1 MKKPYVT
8 TFMKK
13 HLLYFS
19 LVGAILFTISCG
31 SSETNTS
38 GVAQIREADRA
49 TAQENAGAASNVQN
63 KATVINAEVDSTE
76 NSTAKTDEEI
86 ATDFTECMRSEGFE
100 LPDPELNADGSVNV
114 EAIRDNLI
122 ADPNFNFQSRKTQQ
136 SLAECIP
143 LLEGATFAQQ
153 PTEEELVEFQD
164 NLLQFAECLREN
176 GLDVPDPD
184 FNDGT
189 NGIRTMLA
197 EVDMTDSKVQAT
209 IAKCQSTFTD
219 NEGGGPRGE
228 R

>member
-1 MKKPYVT
+1 MKKY
-8 TFMKK
+8 
-13 HLLYFS
+13 LLCFS
-19 LVGAILFTISCG
+19 LVSTILFTTSCG
-31 SSETNTS
+31 ASETNTS

-49 TAQENAGAASNVQN
+49 AAQENAGAANNVQN
-63 KATVINAEVDSTE
+63 KATVVNTE

-86 ATDFTECMRSEGFE
+86 ATDFTECMRNEGFE

-114 EAIRDNLI
+114 ETIRDNLI

-136 SLAECIP
+136 SLAKCIP
-143 LLEGATFAQQ
+143 LLEGATFSQQ

-197 EVDMTDSKVQAT
+197 EVDLTDSKVQAT
-209 IAKCQSTFTD
+209 IAECQSTFTD
-219 NEGGGPRGE
+219 NEGGGPRGG